1 MAKLT
6 DGFKTLIAI
15 TGITALFEEI
25 EVTPPELDAN
35 GVIDQTTMRN
45 GRYRT
50 NLGKKLVTLGTIS
63 VVVAYDSN
71 VIPQMQNILGS
82 NRQIVITF
90 PDGATFTFYA
100 VVNKFTP
107 DALKEGERPQA
118 TLELIPSNLS
128 TAATPAEIG
137 PVLVNATTTTTTT
150 TTPAP

>member
-1 MAKLT
+1 
-6 DGFKTLIAI
+6 
-15 TGITALFEEI
+15 
-25 EVTPPELDAN
+25 
-35 GVIDQTTMRN
+35 
-45 GRYRT
+45 
-50 NLGKKLVTLGTIS
+50 
-63 VVVAYDSN
+63 
-71 VIPQMQNILGS
+71 MQNILGS